1 MGLAKESGEENRT
14 PINARLGKE
23 GCATIFLLISVKISN
38 YQLLTTQSSASGS
51 LSVLGDIETLKC
63 NWSGVSDSRSIFCQS
78 FQKVRFACSA
88 FLYLVKNLQ
97 FVPLAFF
104 SDISGDDAIKEAILT
119 H

>member
-38 YQLLTTQSSASGS
+38 YQLLTTQGSASGS

-63 NWSGVSDSRSIFCQS
+63 N
-78 FQKVRFACSA
+78 
-88 FLYLVKNLQ
+88 
-97 FVPLAFF
+97 
-104 SDISGDDAIKEAILT
+104 
-119 H
+119 